1 MCLNLVV
8 WLVVSL
14 RCGEKS
20 ERFRIGADPAEFYI
34 VAWRGKVGR
43 SERPTEIGET
53 RDDVRV
59 TCRGREACG
68 SGSCGMWECDAFH
81 ANAKRLSHTLVMGH
95 RHQPRFQLPDS
106 ECDMLDTIMLHSSIF
121 AVIGLLFPAL
131 DSCIL
136 L

>member
-1 MCLNLVV
+1 MVV

-20 ERFRIGADPAEFYI
+20 ERFRIGADPAEFYR

-43 SERPTEIGET
+43 SERPTTTQVGKGET

-68 SGSCGMWECDAFH
+68 SAVDVE
-81 ANAKRLSHTLVMGH
+81 RL
-95 RHQPRFQLPDS
+95 PR
-106 ECDMLDTIMLHSSIF
+106 
-121 AVIGLLFPAL
+121 
-131 DSCIL
+131 
-136 L
+136 